1 MCWGGGGGGGGKEGG
16 GVICQDDIGTCI
28 MVMISMGNM
37 CI

>member
-1 MCWGGGGGGGGKEGG
+1 MIWREKGGGGGGGI
-16 GVICQDDIGTCI
+16 ICQVDIGTCI